1 MVVLKSADKRW
12 SLNVA
17 IKLMFYTLNALKS
30 TCFSSFLDPYSFYS
44 LTCDTKLKKK
54 KKKKPLSIVYCP
66 ETQSQGNLPG
76 QRFST
81 FKNQTY

>member
-54 KKKKPLSIVYCP
+54 SLSIVYCP

-76 QRFST
+76 
-81 FKNQTY
+81 